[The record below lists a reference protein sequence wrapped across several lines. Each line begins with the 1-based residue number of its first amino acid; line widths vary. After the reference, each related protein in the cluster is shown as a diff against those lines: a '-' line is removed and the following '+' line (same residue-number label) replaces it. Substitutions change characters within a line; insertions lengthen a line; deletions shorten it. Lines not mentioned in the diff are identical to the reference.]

1 MKFYTEI
8 KEGFLHINF
17 DTEQQELATKI
28 ILDTLDNKDKVH
40 ETSDD
45 LHTKVLTL
53 SDFTQIKENEYKLD
67 ITDMDTLTLVVTI
80 ENAHQ
85 LAWDCDKLY
94 INMVKM
100 LTSFCN
106 SCLDKVQ
113 KERVFLCSFR
123 HSLFEYSVAQNYN
136 DNEDPIWLKQAI
148 DNYIDLDRIINQE
161 NTNCYDARL
170 I

>member
-8 KEGFLHINF
+8 KEGFLYIDF
-17 DTEQQELATKI
+17 GTEQVLQTKI
-28 ILDTLDNKDKVH
+28 ILDTLDNKNNIH
-40 ETSDD
+40 ESSDD
-45 LHTKVLTL
+45 LHTKVVSLHNFTL
-53 SDFTQIKENEYKLD
+53 VGDNVYKLD
-67 ITDMDTLTLVVTI
+67 IRDMDVLALVITI
-80 ENAHQ
+80 DNSH
-85 LAWDCDKLY
+85 LLSYDSNRFY

-106 SCLDKVQ
+106 QCLDKVQ
-113 KERVFLCSFR
+113 KERVFVCSLR
-123 HSLFEYSVAQNYN
+123 SNLFEYSVSQNQN
-136 DNEDPIWLKQAI
+136 DNTNPIWLKQAI